1 MDAPKTSNADELQA
15 QSQTDSLE
23 LRPAIRPAIRPAL
36 RELVLRLADDH
47 LILGHRLSEWC
58 GHAPML
64 EEDLSLPNMALD
76 LLGQAQVL
84 FEYIVE
90 LDKAIGP
97 GKAAYAFGRQLTC
110 ADDYAFLRTDREYV
124 NCLMVERPNSDFA
137 HTMLR
142 QLYFSAFMLPY
153 WTAQKKSADTQLAAI
168 ADKAEKEI
176 SYHLRHSAEWVI
188 RLGDGTEESAR
199 RMAQAVER
207 LHLYTGELFINDDT
221 RHSCVTENL
230 VPALTE
236 IEQQWSATIKDVFAA
251 AELVLPE
258 NPPALAGGRKGRHTE
273 DFGFLLADL
282 QYMQRAY
289 PGAQW

>member
-1 MDAPKTSNADELQA
+1 MEAAESPKPDSQNAHSQAVLQA
-15 QSQTDSLE
+15 RRQV
-23 LRPAIRPAIRPAL
+23 A
-36 RELVLRLADDH
+36 LRLADDH

-76 LLGQAQVL
+76 LLGQAQAL
-84 FEYIVE
+84 YDYIVE
-90 LDKAIGP
+90 LDTSP
-97 GKAAYAFGRQLTC
+97 GSENTSCTNAKQFTC

-124 NCLMVERPNSDFA
+124 NCLLVERPNGDFA

-142 QLYFSAFMLPY
+142 QLYFSAYMLPF
-153 WTAQKKSADTQLAAI
+153 WTAQKLLADTRLAAI

-188 RLGDGTEESAR
+188 RLGDGSGESAR

-207 LHLYTGELFINDDT
+207 LHPYTGELFTGDET
-221 RHSCVTENL
+221 HQSCVTEHL
-230 VPALTE
+230 APSL
-236 IEQQWSATIKDVFAA
+236 IDMEQQWSATINDVFDAA
-251 AELVLPE
+251 NLVLPQ
-258 NPPALAGGRKGRHTE
+258 NPVALAGGRRGQHTE

-282 QYMQRAY
+282 QYMQRTY
-289 PGAQW
+289 PGAKW